1 MRVVRIDSLSG
12 TRSWISVSERAFGQ
26 MARSFTS
33 VRPEIISVPLAIGIS
48 GLRKRPSGPRCPTR
62 SSVIWLAP
70 PDTALS
76 NCPFPKGS

>member
-12 TRSWISVSERAFGQ
+12 TRSWISVSGNAAFGQ

-70 PDTALS
+70 PDVG
-76 NCPFPKGS
+76 FW